1 MSEPSK
7 PKVAHGYSV
16 MSSNYKLH
24 CITHDSSGCPY
35 LRLPLHTGPL
45 RQTARQQPRMRPQT
59 VAFSSHPAAHKGG
72 HWPACSLP
80 DVCTPADAQETA
92 LSAHARPWHGFAC
105 VRRRVRATWNS
116 ISHTGVAR
124 RNQLMNLRVW
134 RAQDDPR
141 RACSSR
147 AAARAPVTASAVGAV
162 SERLEQPNSAAASS
176 TLRRALQL
184 SLSARLLCSVIMR
197 FI

>member
-1 MSEPSK
+1 M
-7 PKVAHGYSV
+7 
-16 MSSNYKLH
+16 
-24 CITHDSSGCPY
+24 
-35 LRLPLHTGPL
+35 
-45 RQTARQQPRMRPQT
+45 
-59 VAFSSHPAAHKGG
+59 FSSHTAAHKAG

-80 DVCTPADAQETA
+80 DVCTPASAQETA

-105 VRRRVRATWNS
+105 VRRRVRATCNS

-124 RNQLMNLRVW
+124 RYQLMNLRVW

-162 SERLEQPNSAAASS
+162 SERLEQPTARQPPARFGARYSYRYQRDYYAA
-176 TLRRALQL
+176 
-184 SLSARLLCSVIMR
+184 
-197 FI
+197 